1 MRLERLE
8 IVKIAKQ
15 PLLGT
20 SSFAGTRKSDFKKG
34 LKQWA
39 VVVEKDKRVI
49 DIY

>member
-8 IVKIAKQ
+8 LVKIAKR